1 MRAWLLTVA
10 SAVAVAIA
18 VAGSLLATPAVAQS
32 VSLAG
37 VLGGKALLIVDG
49 GVPKAV
55 AVGQSHQGVKVLQ
68 AEGDRAVVEL
78 AGAKRT
84 LRMGDVPASVAG
96 GAPAASSGARIV
108 LPAGSGGHFSGQ
120 GLINGRPV
128 TMLVDTGATSIA
140 IGMSDANRLGLD
152 YKNGVP
158 IRLMTANGAASGWR
172 VKLSSVR
179 LGDVDVYGVDAVITQ
194 ASMPFVLLGN
204 SFLSRFE
211 MNRSNDQLVLV
222 KRY

>member
-1 MRAWLLTVA
+1 MRAWLLTLVFGA
-10 SAVAVAIA
+10 M
-18 VAGSLLATPAVAQS
+18 LLAGQAMAQS

-37 VLGGKALLIVDG
+37 VLGGKALLIVDE

-78 AGAKRT
+78 AGVKRT
-84 LRMGDVPASVAG
+84 LRMGDVPANVAG

-128 TMLVDTGATSIA
+128 TMLVDTGATSVA
-140 IGMSDANRLGLD
+140 IGVTDAERIGLD
-152 YKNGVP
+152 YKNGSVV
-158 IRLMTANGAASGWR
+158 RLTTANGTASGWR
-172 VKLSSVR
+172 IKLGSVR
-179 LGDVDVYGVDAVITQ
+179 LGDVDVYDVDAIVTPSQ
-194 ASMPFVLLGN
+194 MPFVLLGN
-204 SFLSRFE
+204 SFLTRFQ
-211 MNRSNDQLVLV
+211 MNRTNDQLVLV
-222 KRY
+222 KRF

>member
-1 MRAWLLTVA
+1 MRIWPVTAART
-10 SAVAVAIA
+10 VAVAIA
-18 VAGSLLATPAVAQS
+18 LAGSLLATQAMAQT

-55 AVGQSHQGVKVLQ
+55 AVGQTHEGVKVLQ

-96 GAPAASSGARIV
+96 GAPAASSGGRIV
-108 LPAGSGGHFSGQ
+108 LPAGSGGHFLGQ

-140 IGMSDANRLGLD
+140 IGMSDADRLGLD

-158 IRLMTANGAASGWR
+158 IRLMTANGAANGWR

-179 LGDVDVYGVDAVITQ
+179 LGDVNVYEVDAVITPT
-194 ASMPFVLLGN
+194 SMPFVLLGN

>member
-1 MRAWLLTVA
+1 MRAWLLTLLFGA
-10 SAVAVAIA
+10 M
-18 VAGSLLATPAVAQS
+18 LLAGQAMAQS

-78 AGAKRT
+78 AGVKRT
-84 LRMGDVPASVAG
+84 LRMGDVPANVAG

-128 TMLVDTGATSIA
+128 TMLVDTGATSVA
-140 IGMSDANRLGLD
+140 IGVTDAERIGLD
-152 YKNGVP
+152 YKNGSVV
-158 IRLMTANGAASGWR
+158 RLTTANGTASGWR
-172 VKLSSVR
+172 IKLSSVR
-179 LGDVDVYGVDAVITQ
+179 LGDVDVYDVDAIVTPSQ
-194 ASMPFVLLGN
+194 MPFVLLGN
-204 SFLSRFE
+204 SFLTRFQ
-211 MNRSNDQLVLV
+211 MNRTNDQLVLV
-222 KRY
+222 KRF

>member
-1 MRAWLLTVA
+1 MPQFAFILAL
-10 SAVAVAIA
+10 
-18 VAGSLLATPAVAQS
+18 AGALWATGAAAQT

-49 GVPKAV
+49 GAPKAV

-78 AGAKRT
+78 AGVKRT

-140 IGMSDANRLGLD
+140 IGMSDAVRIGLD
-152 YKNGVP
+152 YKNGSVV
-158 IRLMTANGAASGWR
+158 RLTTANGTASGWR
-172 VKLSSVR
+172 IKLSSVR
-179 LGDVDVYGVDAVITQ
+179 LGDVDVYDVDAIVTPSQ
-194 ASMPFVLLGN
+194 MPFVLLGN
-204 SFLSRFE
+204 SFLARFE
-211 MNRSNDQLVLV
+211 MNRTNDQLVLV

>member
-1 MRAWLLTVA
+1 MAPFAFILAL
-10 SAVAVAIA
+10 
-18 VAGSLLATPAVAQS
+18 AGALWATGAAAQS

-49 GVPKAV
+49 GIPKAV

-68 AEGDRAVVEL
+68 ADGDRAVVEL
-78 AGAKRT
+78 AGVKRS

-128 TMLVDTGATSIA
+128 TMLVDTGATSVA
-140 IGMSDANRLGLD
+140 IGVSDAERIGLD
-152 YKNGVP
+152 YKNGSPV
-158 IRLMTANGAASGWR
+158 RLTTANGTANGWR
-172 VKLSSVR
+172 VKLSSMR
-179 LGDVDVYGVDAVITQ
+179 LGDVDVYDVDAIVTPAQ
-194 ASMPFVLLGN
+194 MPFVLLGN
-204 SFLSRFE
+204 SFLARFQ
-211 MNRSNDQLVLV
+211 MNRTNDQLVLL